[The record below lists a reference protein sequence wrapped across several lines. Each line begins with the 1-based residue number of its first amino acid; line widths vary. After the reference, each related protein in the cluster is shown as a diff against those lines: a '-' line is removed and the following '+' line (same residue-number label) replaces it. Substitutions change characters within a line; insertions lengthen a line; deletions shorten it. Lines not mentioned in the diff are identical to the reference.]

1 MLYVSLGLSAVMLA
15 IVNAAAFWRGR
26 RGAIPALVFGG
37 VPCAYLFCVGIPVV
51 MLNAILLGITLAAW
65 WVLGKRPRW
74 FLASSIGATLVAY
87 GVVGW
92 FIGVAEV
99 REWEQLK
106 AAYPMESLAGRLAYE
121 RRPRPDT
128 DPATHDPD
136 RLAQVETAFQ
146 EKLGWWPRSRVSALE
161 RLHAGAVEQFV
172 NSPGFGVAR
181 MRLRPSPYTLR
192 ATDEPGEALPQRSRP
207 YVSPE
212 PGPVDATAAEPDF
225 TKAHIDNMLTFLDPQ
240 SFGLVRDRDHVAG
253 FRAHQFRKQPDAPT
267 HWQVE
272 RLELVG
278 LLKYD
283 QPVVYIS
290 ENLPRMDEL
299 RDAPTRA
306 LDAFEQEALA
316 ALRRGEDLMV
326 QDGSERIEPMRMFG
340 SLRAAQQCVRCH
352 DVERGDLLGAFSYQL
367 IRQDVKD

>member
-1 MLYVSLGLSAVMLA
+1 MLA

-37 VPCAYLFCVGIPVV
+37 VSCAYLFCVGIPVV
-51 MLNAILLGITLAAW
+51 MLNAILLGIVVAAW
-65 WVLGKRPRW
+65 WVFGKRPRW
-74 FLASSIGATLVAY
+74 FLASSLGATLVAY
-87 GVVGW
+87 GIVGW

-121 RRPRPDT
+121 HRRRQDA
-128 DPATHDPD
+128 DPAAHDPD
-136 RLAQVETAFQ
+136 RLALVDAAFK
-146 EKLGWWPRSRVSALE
+146 EKSGWWPRRRVSALE

-181 MRLRPSPYTLR
+181 MRLQPSPSTLR

-207 YVSPE
+207 YVPPE
-212 PGPVDATAAEPDF
+212 PGPVDVMAAEPDF

-240 SFGLVRDRDHVAG
+240 SFGYVCDRDHVAG
-253 FRAHQFRKQPDAPT
+253 FQPHQFRREPDAPQR
-267 HWQVE
+267 WQIE
-272 RLELVG
+272 RLELVS
-278 LLKYD
+278 LLKHD
-283 QPVVYIS
+283 QPVVYLS

-299 RDAPTRA
+299 RKAATRP
-306 LDAFEQEALA
+306 LDAFEQQALA
-316 ALRRGEDLMV
+316 ALRRGEDLTA
-326 QDGSERIEPMRMFG
+326 QDGSERMRMFG